1 MKNIDKN
8 LNYLN
13 KFRTL
18 KEHEKQMFKLIKKYN
33 NKKKINVLDLGCA
46 DGIFLQYLSKFLKI
60 ENLTGVD
67 FDRRLIK
74 AAKSRIYRCKKN
86 FFYKLNITKYLSGKN
101 LLKNK
106 DLFDVVILSGILSFF
121 VKRNKIFSNIK
132 KILKKEG
139 RIYCFDTCIGKNID
153 FQYKVKLPDKKKWNT
168 STYIPSLKIHKNTVS
183 RFFSNI
189 IIKRFRIPIDIKN
202 RNTVHSTYT
211 TRLKNNER
219 LIRTNYNLINEHYFL
234 IAKKK
239 ISNLKNLINQ

>member
-1 MKNIDKN
+1 MKNFDKN

-60 ENLTGVD
+60 ENLIGVD

-86 FFYKLNITKYLSGKN
+86 FFYKLNITNYLSGKN
-101 LLKNK
+101 LPKNK
-106 DLFDVVILSGILSFF
+106 DLFDVVILSGILAFF

-132 KILKKEG
+132 KILKKGG
-139 RIYCFDTCIGKNID
+139 RIYCFDRCIE
-153 FQYKVKLPDKKKWNT
+153 KKYRF
-168 STYIPSLKIHKNTVS
+168 SIQSKIV
-183 RFFSNI
+183 
-189 IIKRFRIPIDIKN
+189 
-202 RNTVHSTYT
+202 
-211 TRLKNNER
+211 
-219 LIRTNYNLINEHYFL
+219 
-234 IAKKK
+234 
-239 ISNLKNLINQ
+239 